1 MDLSFAMSVA
11 MAFCCNFTFAIVC
24 VFLRVKA
31 IRRHL
36 TRHFHYWVLIKLL
49 IKGRSDDARCR
60 PGRETKTVKW
70 NAMDV
75 GLTLIIASSQELFSL
90 TARP

>member
-36 TRHFHYWVLIKLL
+36 TRHFHYWVLIRLL
-49 IKGRSDDARCR
+49 IKGRSDDARCQPSR
-60 PGRETKTVKW
+60 GMKMAKW
-70 NAMDV
+70 EAMGVGFDV
-75 GLTLIIASSQELFSL
+75 RHSIIAR
-90 TARP
+90 AI

>member
-49 IKGRSDDARCR
+49 IKAAATMHVAGPAERRR
-60 PGRETKTVKW
+60 R
-70 NAMDV
+70 
-75 GLTLIIASSQELFSL
+75 
-90 TARP
+90 